1 MGAFHRVGRTTL
13 HGFQIIHPEFRYPER
28 CDLARSSVSFV
39 KFGAVPMQRHSL
51 VQDSTIAKT
60 VLFLS
65 LTLLMSLPALGQ
77 SPSQGPPTGPPVS
90 TPQSPSITPD
100 DKGSQDVQGDAG
112 QFVFRKKVEEVILH
126 AVVVDQQNDLVSN
139 LPQTE
144 FRVFEDGKP
153 QEITSFHQEKVPV
166 ALGILID
173 NSGSMRP
180 KREGVNRAAL
190 NLARSSDPQD
200 EIFIV
205 NFGEESYLDKDF
217 TNDVSKLQ
225 AALGKIETRGSTA
238 LYDTIVASA
247 AHMKQGAGLQKR
259 ILLVVTDG
267 EDNASRHTLE
277 NAVEQAERSD
287 AVIYAVGL
295 FSDDDIKHNRRTM
308 KKARTALAQ
317 LATATGG
324 LAFFPESADDTEA
337 ICTQIARDI
346 RNQYTLAY
354 YPTNSAHDGTFR
366 QVQVDVV
373 PPRGAGKLSVR
384 TRSGYFAQ
392 RTRASGN

>member
-1 MGAFHRVGRTTL
+1 M
-13 HGFQIIHPEFRYPER
+13 
-28 CDLARSSVSFV
+28 ARSSVSFV
-39 KFGAVPMQRHSL
+39 KFGPVPMQPHSL
-51 VQDSTIAKT
+51 AQDSTIAKT

-65 LTLLMSLPALGQ
+65 LTLLLSLPALGQ

-90 TPQSPSITPD
+90 TPQSPSIAPD

-112 QFVFRKKVEEVILH
+112 QFVFKKKVEEVILH

-173 NSGSMRP
+173 NSASMRP

-205 NFGEESYLDKDF
+205 NFGEESYLDQDF

-267 EDNASRHTLE
+267 EDNASQESLDEALQQLQKRQSPDCAKAIASSTRRDAQVPPFELFKQSARTLE
-277 NAVEQAERSD
+277 
-287 AVIYAVGL
+287 
-295 FSDDDIKHNRRTM
+295 
-308 KKARTALAQ
+308 AQ
-317 LATATGG
+317 LTSQPMFG
-324 LAFFPESADDTEA
+324 
-337 ICTQIARDI
+337 R
-346 RNQYTLAY
+346 
-354 YPTNSAHDGTFR
+354 
-366 QVQVDVV
+366 
-373 PPRGAGKLSVR
+373 
-384 TRSGYFAQ
+384 
-392 RTRASGN
+392 